1 MANCNVTIEKG
12 IVTFEII
19 LYSLITFFGVI
30 FNTVALWVFCF
41 KLGKWTE
48 TRVYMINLA
57 LADYT
62 LVLILPFIIYFHYN
76 EWHIDDFCSVIFGIS
91 SMNMPMSM
99 GIIMLIALDRYI
111 GIKHPLKAKVIRS
124 PRKAALLCLF
134 VWLCCLLHTILFIL
148 SLRGGKSFCF
158 HRPANE
164 NKALAL
170 VRLIVFF
177 FIPLVIL
184 LFCSIQVIRCL
195 RKKHNASPHE
205 EKLTQKAIWVVSVN
219 LVTFIICFLPF
230 HLSLLFSYVAKAF
243 EGADCK
249 MWQAIANTIHAT
261 ALITKLNCCFD
272 AMCYYM
278 VAKEFQEAAALL
290 PPFNTTRSRSNLTQ
304 DSQLQS
310 KTPENSHLQSLNS

>member
-1 MANCNVTIEKG
+1 MANCNGTIETG

-19 LYSLITFFGVI
+19 LYSLITFFGIV

-62 LVLILPFIIYFHYN
+62 LVLILPFIMYFHYHK
-76 EWHIDDFCSVIFGIS
+76 WPVDDFCRVIFGIS

-99 GIIMLIALDRYI
+99 GIIMLIAVDRYI
-111 GIKHPLKAKVIRS
+111 AIKHPLKAKVIRS
-124 PRKAALLCLF
+124 PWKAALSCLF
-134 VWLCCLLHTILFIL
+134 LWLCCLLYTILFSL
-148 SLRGGKSFCF
+148 SLRKEIFCF
-158 HRPANE
+158 HRLS
-164 NKALAL
+164 NKAHTL
-170 VRLIVFF
+170 VRLIIFF

-219 LVTFIICFLPF
+219 LATFIICFLPF
-230 HLSLLFSYVAKAF
+230 HLSLLFSYVAKAL
-243 EGADCK
+243 EGADCEVS
-249 MWQAIANTIHAT
+249 QAIANAIHAT
-261 ALITKLNCCFD
+261 ALITKLNCCLD

-278 VAKEFQEAAALL
+278 VAKEFQEVAALL
-290 PPFNTTRSRSNLTQ
+290 PPFNTMRSRSNLTQ

-310 KTPENSHLQSLNS
+310 KTPENSQLQSLNS